1 MVMSLS
7 AVIVLTEP
15 LIGVPPKQV
24 TRFIVD
30 GRRDRR
36 LELDQR
42 IAMAALV
49 EAPMTRG

>member
-1 MVMSLS
+1 MVMSS
-7 AVIVLTEP
+7 SEVIVLTEP
-15 LIGVPPKQV
+15 LIGVPSERV
-24 TRFIVD
+24 TRFIID

-36 LELDQR
+36 LELNQR